1 MTIPFARKLHPARGS
16 WERDATGNL
25 ARSPSPGMSAV
36 LLVLRTQRGESL
48 ADPELGV
55 DWKGARRARGSR
67 TENVRS
73 AVLASLARLVAR
85 GVIGAPAVVVRVEDV
100 DAGEREEVDVSFFDA
115 ALRER
120 RSVTEPT
127 Q

>member
-1 MTIPFARKLHPARGS
+1 
-16 WERDATGNL
+16 
-25 ARSPSPGMSAV
+25 MSAV